1 MRAGAMRENLIFT
14 EYTETQSSSGAVVKR
29 WVEKY
34 RCKAMIKRSSPVFDK
49 DGVEAKEEY
58 SGVNL
63 YFIVRMADV
72 IHEKM
77 RVKHGAYRYEILL
90 MEPNYSDRTLLIQ
103 TRRVNE

>member
-1 MRAGAMRENLIFT
+1 MRAGAMRELLQFS
-14 EYTETQSSSGAVVKR
+14 EHSETQTSTGSVQKEWMQTYTCRAMLKR
-29 WVEKY
+29 T
-34 RCKAMIKRSSPVFDK
+34 SPVFDK

-77 RVKHGAYRYEILL
+77 RVKHGAYQYEILL

>member
-1 MRAGAMRENLIFT
+1 MRAGAMRETLVFS
-14 EYTETQSSSGAVVKR
+14 EHTETQTSSGAVVKS

-34 RCKAMIKRSSPVFDK
+34 TCRAMIKRSSPVFDK

-58 SGVNL
+58 TGINL
-63 YFIVRMADV
+63 YFIVRMTSS

-77 RVKHGAYRYEILL
+77 RIAYGGYQYDIVLI
-90 MEPNYSDRTLLIQ
+90 EPIYADKTLLIQ

>member
-1 MRAGAMRENLIFT
+1 MRAGAMRETLVFS
-14 EYTETQSSSGAVVKR
+14 EHTETQSASGAVVKN

-58 SGVNL
+58 TGVNM
-63 YFIVRMADV
+63 YFIVRMASV

-77 RVKHGAYRYEILL
+77 RVKYGSYQYEILL

>member
-1 MRAGAMRENLIFT
+1 MRAGAMRETLVFS
-14 EYTETQSSSGAVVKR
+14 EHTETQTASGAVVKT

-34 RCKAMIKRSSPVFDK
+34 TCRAMIKRSSPVFDK
-49 DGVEAKEEY
+49 DGLEAKEEY
-58 SGVNL
+58 TGVNM
-63 YFIVRMADV
+63 YFIVRMASV

-77 RVKHGAYRYEILL
+77 RVKYGSYQYEILL

>member
-1 MRAGAMRENLIFT
+1 MRAGAMRETLVFS
-14 EYTETQSSSGAVVKR
+14 EHTETQTASGAVVKT

-34 RCKAMIKRSSPVFDK
+34 TCRAMIKRSSPVFDK

-58 SGVNL
+58 TGVNM
-63 YFIVRMADV
+63 YFIVRMASV

-77 RVKHGAYRYEILL
+77 RVKYGSYQYEILL

>member
-1 MRAGAMRENLIFT
+1 MRAGAMRETLVFS
-14 EYTETQSSSGAVVKR
+14 EHTETQTASGAVVKN

-58 SGVNL
+58 TGVNM
-63 YFIVRMADV
+63 YFIVRMASV

-77 RVKHGAYRYEILL
+77 RVKHGSYQYEILL

>member
-1 MRAGAMRENLIFT
+1 MRAGAMRETLVFS
-14 EYTETQSSSGAVVKR
+14 EHTETQTASGAVVKN

-58 SGVNL
+58 TGVNM
-63 YFIVRMADV
+63 YFIVRMASV

-77 RVKHGAYRYEILL
+77 RVKYGSYQYEILL